1 MCGRMTA
8 HTWPGRGVSRL
19 PSVSI
24 KVSTPPLDYKCIVH
38 FHNSDLSSSDL
49 LKDLTIAALF
59 L

>member
-1 MCGRMTA
+1 MDSA

-24 KVSTPPLDYKCIVH
+24 KVSTPPHDYKCIVH
-38 FHNSDLSSSDL
+38 FHTSDISL